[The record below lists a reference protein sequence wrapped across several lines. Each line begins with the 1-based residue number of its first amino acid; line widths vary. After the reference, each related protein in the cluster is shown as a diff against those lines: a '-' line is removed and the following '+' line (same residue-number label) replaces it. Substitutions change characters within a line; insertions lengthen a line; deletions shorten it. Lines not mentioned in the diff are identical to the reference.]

1 MILSTDPSAFP
12 AMWPLQE
19 GETPCTASGA
29 AGDLLE
35 LLAETAHDGAAML
48 AQLGA
53 APDLGNQAREL
64 GLELQQLLAQA
75 HQTAQALREVAAG

>member
-1 MILSTDPSAFP
+1 MILSTEPSTFP
-12 AMWPLQE
+12 PMWPLQE

-35 LLAETAHDGAAML
+35 LLSDTSHDGAAML

-53 APDLGNQAREL
+53 APDLSDQARVL
-64 GLELQQLLAQA
+64 GLQLQQQLAKA
-75 HQTAQALREVAAG
+75 MRTAQLLQASAAG